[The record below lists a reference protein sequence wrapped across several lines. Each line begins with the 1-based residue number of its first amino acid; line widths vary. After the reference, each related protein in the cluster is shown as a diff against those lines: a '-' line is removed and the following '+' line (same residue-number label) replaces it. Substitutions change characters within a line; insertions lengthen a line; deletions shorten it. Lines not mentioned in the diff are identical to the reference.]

1 MTLVRTFAIAS
12 LTVPSTARRAFAR
25 VEKISLSSK
34 LDGERED
41 TSEPEDFAAAKL
53 ARTRLSRN
61 DTADIVSE
69 RDEQRLVPAFVA
81 QVLGQLTRQPAADAF
96 SALLAYRQGLPQI
109 MPVFDG
115 RA

>member
-12 LTVPSTARRAFAR
+12 LAMPSTARRAFAR
-25 VEKISLSSK
+25 VEKISLSNK

-41 TSEPEDFAAAKL
+41 TSESEDFAAAKL

-69 RDEQRLVPAFVA
+69 RDEQRLVPTFVA

-96 SALLAYRQGLPQI
+96 SALLAYRQGLPHI
-109 MPVFDG
+109 MPVFDD